1 MDMQVLGARAA
12 GLPNGDYLLG
22 DELDATSGQIY
33 LTGTQAIARLLLDQA
48 RSDAAR
54 GLKTAGFASGYRGSP
69 LGGVD
74 QQLWS
79 VAERLKAHRIEFLPA
94 INEELAATAV
104 LGTQRVEADP
114 RREVEAVFGLWYSKG
129 PGVDRAGDA
138 LRHGNAYGSSAH
150 GGVIAVIGDDHGC
163 VSSSMSAQS
172 DFSLMAWGLPI
183 VNPANVAEM
192 LSFGRYGWA
201 LSRFSGAWVAL
212 KAITETVESGTTVDL
227 DELHGDWSAPLDYQG
242 PQGGLHMRWPDLP
255 SLAIEARLA
264 AKLAAARYF
273 AARRSIDRSI
283 CESAQAKVGIVT
295 CGKAHLDLMEVF
307 RRLGISLGELDAAGV
322 RIYKVGL
329 SFPLEM
335 GRIDQFVSGLRE
347 VLVVEEK
354 GPVVEGQIKEHL
366 YNRGAGGAD
375 VRPEAAGDRPGA
387 AGDRPRAAGDRP
399 IVIGKTDAQGAPL
412 ISALGELRPSRL
424 LPIVAEWLAHHVPQ
438 LDRRELVVDFVAP
451 PVLSNIADATRRMPY
466 FCPGCPHNTST
477 RLPEGS
483 SAHSGIGCHVMAT
496 WMERSTEGLI
506 QMGGEGVD
514 WVAQS
519 RFTATPHIFQNLG
532 DGTYYHSGMLAIRQA
547 TAAGATMTYKILY
560 NDAVAMTGGQPIDG
574 PLSVAQV
581 ARQVE
586 AEGVSR
592 LAIVSD
598 DIGKYR
604 GGEHR
609 FPPGTS
615 FHDRHE
621 LDAVQRQLREIPGV
635 TVLIYDQTCAAQKR
649 RLRKRG
655 VLADPARRLF
665 IHPEICEG
673 CGDCGRA
680 SNCIAL
686 LPLETPAGR
695 KRRVDQWACN
705 KDYSCLDAECPSFV
719 SVIGAQPRRA
729 IGTKVTPEE
738 LAAEVAAL
746 PLPNVDFADAPWDL
760 LIAGVGGTGVVTLG
774 ALVAMAAHL
783 DGHSASTLDFAGFAQ
798 KGGAV
803 LTFVRLAAHP
813 SLLNQARI
821 DTQQADVLLACDLV
835 VGASQESLQAV
846 RHERTR
852 ILANLHEVPN
862 DSFVRNPDAT
872 LHAAGLRDKL
882 RFAAGDR
889 FIETFDAQSLAQH
902 FLGDTM
908 GANMVALGFA
918 WQKGCVPVSLAA
930 LERSIE
936 LNDTEVAMNRA
947 ALGIGRLAAAA
958 PEFVAAALAPELAPA
973 QTLEELVAAQ
983 CERLVAYQGRG
994 LAERYRARVEQVRSA
1009 ELRVAGTARD
1019 EGGALAHDFALTR
1032 AFATQYARLLALK
1045 DEYEVAR
1052 LLSGDTLRTAL
1063 RAEFEGEP
1071 GSDYRLR
1078 FHFSLPPLPGMGGKR
1093 GPKLNVGQWA
1103 LPLLAGA
1110 ARLRRVR
1117 GTWIDPLRFS
1127 ARHRAQR
1134 RVAEDYAAAIIGRLA
1149 ALSIEDLP
1157 EVAAMA
1163 SDAARIRGF
1172 GAVRERSVAALGG
1185 AQGLSAAV

>member
-54 GLKTAGFASGYRGSP
+54 GLNTAGFASGYRGSP

-104 LGTQRVEADP
+104 LGTQRVEGDP
-114 RREVEAVFGLWYSKG
+114 KREVDAVFGLWYGKG

-172 DFSLMAWGLPI
+172 EFSLMAWGLPI
-183 VNPANVAEM
+183 VNPATVAEM
-192 LSFGRYGWA
+192 LSFGRYGWV

-212 KAITETVESGTTVDL
+212 KAITETVESGSTVDL
-227 DELHGDWSAPLDYQG
+227 DALDGDWSAPLDFE
-242 PQGGLHMRWPDLP
+242 PPADGLHMRWPDLP

-264 AKLAAARYF
+264 AKLDAARYF
-273 AARRSIDRSI
+273 SARRSIDRSI
-283 CESAQAKVGIVT
+283 CASPQARVGIVT

-307 RRLGISLGELDAAGV
+307 RRLGISTAELDAAGV

-335 GRIDQFVSGLRE
+335 GRIDEFVSGLRE

-366 YNRGAGGAD
+366 YNRGAGG
-375 VRPEAAGDRPGA
+375 ERPGV
-387 AGDRPRAAGDRP
+387 GGERPRARGERP
-399 IVIGKTDAQGAPL
+399 LVIGKTNAQGAPL
-412 ISALGELRPSRL
+412 ISGLGELRPSRL

-477 RLPEGS
+477 CLPEGS

-496 WMERSTEGLI
+496 WMERSTEGLL

-519 RFTATPHIFQNLG
+519 RFTSTPHIFQNLG

-547 TAAGATMTYKILY
+547 TAARATMTYKILY

-574 PLSVAQV
+574 PLTVAQV

-586 AEGVSR
+586 AEGVTR

-609 FPPGTS
+609 FPPDTS

-621 LDAVQRQLREIPGV
+621 LDAVQRQLRDIPGV

-655 VLADPARRLF
+655 ALADPARRLF

-746 PLPNVDFADAPWDL
+746 PLPTFDFADAPWDL

-803 LTFVRLAAHP
+803 LTFVRLAAHA

-835 VGASQESLQAV
+835 VGASQEALQAV

-862 DSFVRNPDAT
+862 NSFVRNPDAT
-872 LHAAGLRDKL
+872 LHATGLLEKL
-882 RFAAGDR
+882 RFAAGDG
-889 FIETFDAQSLAQH
+889 FIETFDAQLLAQH
-902 FLGDTM
+902 FLGDNM

-936 LNDTEVAMNRA
+936 LNDIEVAMNRA

-958 PEFVAAALAPELAPA
+958 PEFVAAALAPAMAPA

-983 CERLVAYQGRG
+983 CDRLVAYQGRA
-994 LAERYRARVEQVRSA
+994 LAERYRARVEQVRGA
-1009 ELRVAGTARD
+1009 EVRVAGTALD
-1019 EGGALAHDFALTR
+1019 DGVALAHDFPLTR
-1032 AFATQYARLLALK
+1032 AFATQYARLLAVK

-1052 LLSGDTLRTAL
+1052 LLSGDTLRAAL

-1071 GSDYRLR
+1071 GADYELR

-1093 GPKLNVGQWA
+1093 SPKLNVGQWA
-1103 LPLLAGA
+1103 LPLLSGA
-1110 ARLRRVR
+1110 TRLGRVR

-1134 RVAEDYAAAIIGRLA
+1134 RVADDYAAAIIGRLD
-1149 ALSIEDLP
+1149 ALSLEELP

>member
-1 MDMQVLGARAA
+1 
-12 GLPNGDYLLG
+12 
-22 DELDATSGQIY
+22 
-33 LTGTQAIARLLLDQA
+33 
-48 RSDAAR
+48 
-54 GLKTAGFASGYRGSP
+54 
-69 LGGVD
+69 
-74 QQLWS
+74 
-79 VAERLKAHRIEFLPA
+79 
-94 INEELAATAV
+94 
-104 LGTQRVEADP
+104 
-114 RREVEAVFGLWYSKG
+114 
-129 PGVDRAGDA
+129 
-138 LRHGNAYGSSAH
+138 
-150 GGVIAVIGDDHGC
+150 
-163 VSSSMSAQS
+163 
-172 DFSLMAWGLPI
+172 
-183 VNPANVAEM
+183 
-192 LSFGRYGWA
+192 
-201 LSRFSGAWVAL
+201 
-212 KAITETVESGTTVDL
+212 
-227 DELHGDWSAPLDYQG
+227 
-242 PQGGLHMRWPDLP
+242 
-255 SLAIEARLA
+255 
-264 AKLAAARYF
+264 
-273 AARRSIDRSI
+273 
-283 CESAQAKVGIVT
+283 
-295 CGKAHLDLMEVF
+295 
-307 RRLGISLGELDAAGV
+307 
-322 RIYKVGL
+322 
-329 SFPLEM
+329 
-335 GRIDQFVSGLRE
+335 
-347 VLVVEEK
+347 
-354 GPVVEGQIKEHL
+354 
-366 YNRGAGGAD
+366 
-375 VRPEAAGDRPGA
+375 
-387 AGDRPRAAGDRP
+387 
-399 IVIGKTDAQGAPL
+399 
-412 ISALGELRPSRL
+412 
-424 LPIVAEWLAHHVPQ
+424 
-438 LDRRELVVDFVAP
+438 P

-466 FCPGCPHNTST
+466 FGPGCPHNTST
-477 RLPEGS
+477 RLPAGS

-586 AEGVSR
+586 AEGVTR

-604 GGEHR
+604 GGEDR
-609 FPPGTS
+609 FPPNTS

-655 VLADPARRLF
+655 ALPDPARRLF

-695 KRRVDQWACN
+695 KRRLDQWACN

-729 IGTKVTPEE
+729 IGTKVTPEK

-746 PLPNVDFADAPWDL
+746 PLPRIDFGDAPWDL

-813 SLLNQARI
+813 GRLNQARI

-835 VGASQESLQAV
+835 VGASQEALQAV

-852 ILANLHEVPN
+852 ILANLHQVPN

-872 LHAAGLRDKL
+872 LHATGLLEKL

-889 FIETFDAQSLAQH
+889 FIATFDAQLLAQH
-902 FLGDTM
+902 FIGDTM

-918 WQKGCVPVSLAA
+918 WQRGCVPVSLAA

-958 PEFVAAALAPELAPA
+958 PEFVAAALAPAVAPVP
-973 QTLEELVAAQ
+973 TLEELVAAQ
-983 CERLVAYQGRG
+983 CDRLGAYQGRG
-994 LAERYRARVEQVRSA
+994 LAARYRERVEQVRSA
-1009 ELRVAGTARD
+1009 ELRVAGTAPRAAKS
-1019 EGGALAHDFALTR
+1019 GAETARTTADDNCGAHDFPLTR

-1052 LLSGDTLRTAL
+1052 LLSGETLRSAL

-1071 GSDYRLR
+1071 GSDYGLR

-1093 GPKLNVGQWA
+1093 STKLDVGQWA
-1103 LPLLAGA
+1103 LPLLSGA
-1110 ARLRRVR
+1110 AWLRRVR
-1117 GTWIDPLRFS
+1117 GTWLDPLRFS

-1149 ALSIEDLP
+1149 ALTVEDLP
-1157 EVAAMA
+1157 EVT
-1163 SDAARIRGF
+1163 
-1172 GAVRERSVAALGG
+1172 
-1185 AQGLSAAV
+1185 